1 MRLGI
6 LFSGGKDSCLA
17 IHRAGE
23 LHHVACLIT
32 IVSRNPESYMFHTPN
47 IHLAELQAEAMEIPI
62 VKVETAG
69 VKEEE
74 LEDLRRA
81 IRIGMERYGIEGIA
95 TGTLASTYQS
105 TRIQRICDE
114 LALWCFN
121 PLWMRRPLDILNEL
135 VSLGYEVI
143 ISGVFAY
150 PFTEDYLGKR
160 LDEEMIRRLVELER
174 IHAVNPSGEGGEI
187 ETTVLSGPI
196 FKERLEILHSEM
208 EYRNYAG
215 VFRVLEARVGS
226 Q

>member
-1 MRLGI
+1 MRHGI

-17 IHRAGE
+17 VHRAGE
-23 LHHVACLIT
+23 LHDVACLIT
-32 IVSRNPESYMFHTPN
+32 VVSRNSESYMFHTPN

-81 IRIGMERYGIEGIA
+81 VRTGMERYGIEGIA

-114 LALWCFN
+114 LDIWCFN

-150 PFTEDYLGKR
+150 PFTEKYLGKL
-160 LDEEMIRRLVELER
+160 LDEEMIRRLAELER

-187 ETTVLSGPI
+187 ETTVLAGPI
-196 FKERLEILHSEM
+196 FKKRVELLRSEM

-215 VFRVLEARVGS
+215 VFRVLEARVS
-226 Q
+226 SL